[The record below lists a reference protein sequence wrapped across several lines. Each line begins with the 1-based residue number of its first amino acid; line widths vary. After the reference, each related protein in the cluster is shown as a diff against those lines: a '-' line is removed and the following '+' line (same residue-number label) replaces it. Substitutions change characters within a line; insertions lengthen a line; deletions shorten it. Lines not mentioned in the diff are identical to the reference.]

1 MKKLLIALIFFALCC
16 SSAIESRIIP
26 ITLEHAVT
34 PEQHS
39 WGLMGR
45 ESLPPSHGMLFHY
58 ATSKRM
64 SVWSFNCHI
73 DLSLAFLDSRGV
85 ILEIQDLKAYPEA
98 MDPAR
103 PVLSPRD
110 LSKYPL
116 NDPIT
121 RFFIRNSVTSKK
133 PATYLLEMNAG
144 WFSENN
150 VNVGDVLISQKESYI
165 QTFKK

>member
-1 MKKLLIALIFFALCC
+1 MKRLFIAIIFLTLCC
-16 SSAIESRIIP
+16 SSGIESRIIP

-34 PEQHS
+34 PEQHA

-45 ESLPPSHGMLFHY
+45 NYLPPSHGMLFHY
-58 ATSKRM
+58 AKPKLMT
-64 SVWSFNCHI
+64 VWSFNCHI

-85 ILEIQDLKAYPEA
+85 IQEILELKAYPEA
-98 MDPAR
+98 MDPSR
-103 PVLSPRD
+103 PVHSPKD

-121 RFFIRNSVTSKK
+121 RFFIRNSVTSNK
-133 PATYLLEMNAG
+133 PAAYLLEMNAG
-144 WFSENN
+144 WFSENH

-165 QTFKK
+165 QTFY